1 MFVDEGGFTE
11 MLRHGAGSLGMACPR
26 FNSIQG
32 ATLAFRVVDATR
44 HRCGRYSTM
53 TLSDVLCLLR
63 GEERVRTFPLA
74 TRALEVGSHPDCD
87 IAVHASGVHGRALLV
102 LPTGG
107 TVYLYD
113 LVTAPGLTKRTVM
126 SIERPIP
133 IGDGYSI
140 MRSKAAVESSLPVRT
155 ELLEPLPTGV
165 RPVALVQGR
174 GREAQALR
182 IAARP
187 LSIGAAPDNAITL
200 SDRAVSRF
208 HCRIEPS
215 EDGVVVRDLGSTNGT
230 WVDGVRIQK
239 LELRAG
245 GILRVG
251 RTEFRVAGG
260 GRAERCPSTTP
271 VVASSA
277 MLAVMADVD
286 RFARLPWPAL
296 IRGETGVG
304 KELVARALHERSPR
318 RGGPFVALNG
328 GGLPR
333 DLIESELF
341 GHERGAFTGAVQ
353 SHRGAFEQAHGG
365 TFFLDEVAELPPD
378 LQTRLLRVLETWHV
392 RRVGSEFA
400 RQVDVRLVC
409 ATHRDLRRMVQH
421 GSFRADL
428 YYRIHRLVIDVPA
441 LRHRTDDIGPLANH
455 FLSSMAAEV
464 GPKQLSAE
472 AVWRLRAYSWPG
484 NVRELRNAL
493 ELAAVGC
500 DSTIVNADL
509 VDCVLRRLADPAARP
524 NADTLRRAI
533 EEYDGNL
540 SAAARALGIPRSTL
554 RDRLRDASSP
564 GDAR

>member
-1 MFVDEGGFTE
+1 MPI
-11 MLRHGAGSLGMACPR
+11 C
-26 FNSIQG
+26 
-32 ATLAFRVVDATR
+32 
-44 HRCGRYSTM
+44 
-53 TLSDVLCLLR
+53 DVLCLSR
-63 GEERVRTFPLA
+63 GDVRVRTFPLGA
-74 TRALEVGSHPDCD
+74 HGLEVGSDPDCD
-87 IAVHASGVHGRALLV
+87 IAVHASGVLSRALLV
-102 LPTGG
+102 LPAGG

-113 LVTAPGLTKRTVM
+113 LAIAPGLTDRAVM
-126 SIERPIP
+126 PIDRPVSI
-133 IGDGYSI
+133 GAGYSI
-140 MRSKAAVESSLPVRT
+140 TRSKAVVESSPPART
-155 ELLEPLPTGV
+155 ELLDRFPVAL
-165 RPVALVQGR
+165 RPIALVQGR

-182 IAARP
+182 IADRP
-187 LSIGAAPDNAITL
+187 LSIGADPDNALAL

-215 EDGVVVRDLGSTNGT
+215 EQAVVVRDLGSTNGT
-230 WVDGVRIQK
+230 WVDGVRIRR
-239 LELRAG
+239 LELRPG
-245 GILRVG
+245 GTLRVG

-260 GRAERCPSTTP
+260 GRAEAPPSATP

-318 RGGPFVALNG
+318 RVGPFVGLNG

-365 TFFLDEVAELPPD
+365 TLFLDEVAELPSD
-378 LQTRLLRVLETWHV
+378 LQTRLLRVLESWQV
-392 RRVGSEFA
+392 RRVGSEFE
-400 RQVDVRLVC
+400 RNVDVRLVC
-409 ATHRDLRRMVQH
+409 ATHRDLRRMVQE

-455 FLSSMAAEV
+455 FLSSMAGEV
-464 GPKQLSAE
+464 GSKRMSAK

-493 ELAAVGC
+493 EIAAVGC
-500 DSTIVNADL
+500 DSSIIDEDR
-509 VDCVLRRLADPAARP
+509 VDCVLRQLADPAARP
-524 NADTLRRAI
+524 NAGILRRAI
-533 EEYDGNL
+533 EEHGGNL

-554 RDRLRDASSP
+554 RDRLRDVSSP
-564 GDAR
+564 VDAR